1 MRYRWCMEVTN
12 MMELHQINKCLGKKH
27 VLKDVTV
34 SIPDGNIYGL
44 IGPNGAGKSTLL
56 RIIAGVYRADRGS
69 MMLDKEP
76 VYDNADKKRQV
87 LFISDEPFQFFH
99 ATLKDMKNFYAS
111 WYDLDE
117 SLYQTYREQ
126 FHLDEN
132 KPLKNFSKGMKRQ
145 GFLIIALAI
154 APRYLLLDESF
165 DGLDPIMRREFKSA
179 ITARIAQKQM
189 TVILASHD
197 IKEMQEICDAFAML
211 QDGQIVTSGNLVET
225 LSQVHRIKLA
235 FDQLIDPTWFE
246 ELDLISMRVT
256 SKVVNLYVR
265 GQEPALREYLS
276 TLHPLMMEVL
286 PVSLEELFI
295 QKVSWKENV
304 Q

>member
-1 MRYRWCMEVTN
+1 M
-12 MMELHQINKCLGKKH
+12 
-27 VLKDVTV
+27 
-34 SIPDGNIYGL
+34 
-44 IGPNGAGKSTLL
+44 
-56 RIIAGVYRADRGS
+56 
-69 MMLDKEP
+69 
-76 VYDNADKKRQV
+76 
-87 LFISDEPFQFFH
+87 
-99 ATLKDMKNFYAS
+99 
-111 WYDLDE
+111 DE

-165 DGLDPIMRREFKSA
+165 DGLDPLMRREFKSA

-225 LSQVHRIKLA
+225 LSQVHRIQLA